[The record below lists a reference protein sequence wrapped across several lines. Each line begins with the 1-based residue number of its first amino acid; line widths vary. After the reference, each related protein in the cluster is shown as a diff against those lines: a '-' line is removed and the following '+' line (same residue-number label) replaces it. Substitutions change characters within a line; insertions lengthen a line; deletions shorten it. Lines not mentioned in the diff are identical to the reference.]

1 LPACMAGEGEM
12 KIIGAEN
19 LTNEQVHYELSKG
32 GKFVVYQYAV
42 SLLVVSL
49 RRSSDIYFVTADR
62 PFTGAR
68 LGYSLLS
75 LVAGWWGI
83 PWGPIFT
90 IQSLWTNLSGGRD
103 VTAQITSSAS
113 EPHPV

>member
-1 LPACMAGEGEM
+1 M
-12 KIIGAEN
+12 KIIGTEN

-32 GKFVVYQYAV
+32 AKFVVYQYAV
-42 SLLVVSL
+42 SLLVVSF

-68 LGYSLLS
+68 FGYSLLS
-75 LVAGWWGI
+75 FIAGWWGV

-103 VTAQITSSAS
+103 VTAHVVAQPAARA
-113 EPHPV
+113 

>member
-1 LPACMAGEGEM
+1 MLAPSVGRADRRRA
-12 KIIGAEN
+12 
-19 LTNEQVHYELSKG
+19 LVL
-32 GKFVVYQYAV
+32 AV
-42 SLLVVSL
+42 SLLVVSF

-62 PFTGAR
+62 PFTSAR

-75 LVAGWWGI
+75 LVAGWWGV

-103 VTAQITSSAS
+103 VTSQVVASAARA
-113 EPHPV
+113 

>member
-1 LPACMAGEGEM
+1 M
-12 KIIGAEN
+12 KIIGTDQ
-19 LTNEQVHYELSKG
+19 LTTEQVHNELSKG

-42 SLLVVSL
+42 SLVVVSF

-75 LVAGWWGI
+75 LLAGWWGI

-103 VTAQITSSAS
+103 VTAQVVARPAASS
-113 EPHPV
+113 